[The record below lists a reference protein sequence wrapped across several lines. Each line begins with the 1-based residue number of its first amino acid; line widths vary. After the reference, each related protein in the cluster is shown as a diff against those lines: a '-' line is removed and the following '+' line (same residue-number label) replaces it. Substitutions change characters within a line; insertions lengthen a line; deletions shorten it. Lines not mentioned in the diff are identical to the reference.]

1 MLRAWCKAECLVRQ
15 CGSRLP
21 SSRLHSYQAPRLR
34 LPVEFHPFTTSRCL
48 SESPKADA
56 AEKPQEQPKSNS
68 ASRRRRRAQ
77 RSRRRKQDQHKETAP
92 PGQGHPTQS
101 TKLAFIPEE
110 ANLADAIIQS
120 REPADTPRRKD
131 EEPVRWMTLQERLR
145 STSGAGVK
153 SASRGAPSP
162 SSASRTSDKN
172 EKSKKSEKND
182 RDEIPP
188 SEVVVPKRGKAA
200 AKGKSKS
207 SKANAALD
215 VKTIHPRSLELQP
228 IEMDKELNVPKLSHD
243 LDRVLF
249 NPGVYHMQD
258 ARSGVYNFDPYLASI
273 MPADEFDYN
282 ALGEY
287 ITSSKD
293 NKLRQLAAKHEKK
306 YCGSTSSMTSILS
319 HFHFLLSAWR
329 KPNFEN
335 LSRSFEPDSLNYT
348 VLTRGPA
355 ATFANLKD
363 GVYAIDS
370 DKQYDRENILSML
383 GKSMEKL
390 LTLPKDEFEKYRRS
404 KSHELTEEERNSEE
418 AYHYTTLGD
427 FMMRSQLDARDPRL
441 PGSGVFDL
449 KTRAVVTVRMDV
461 QGYEKGVDYEIRKR
475 FGQWESFE
483 REYYDLIRAAFL
495 KYSLQVRMGRMDGIF
510 VAFHNTQRIFGFQY
524 ISLNE
529 MDNAIHGTTNRD
541 VGDQEFKASLA
552 LFNELLNKASER
564 FPGKSLRLHVET
576 RPTKVPLTYFFV
588 EPVSDD
594 EMVAIQAVGKPS
606 VEQVVEEIRDLS
618 EQERKA
624 EASSHEEVSEE
635 GRRSDESGQVPDVQ
649 NDTAWSEMMSKV
661 EETVENESLGVKS
674 VREALQDALEQ
685 SGLLQGKT
693 EVETDQYLDS
703 LVAALQTRSTE
714 TRELDKSRE
723 DSDPEGDP
731 VAASS
736 STSSNADKSL
746 KELILRVAERL
757 EDKEAHLE
765 TFQRMFAGMPTESES
780 DIAAETVSA
789 ETVSAE
795 TVSDAVE
802 QASSEVESESE
813 EDSMAE
819 DVESSDSKAST
830 QPQHE
835 LLGMYVTIRN
845 QVNGAHVERPEGGQ
859 RELNWNIQYAIT
871 ELPDKRA
878 RKIYAAIKKRRKT
891 ILGEDPYRSKEWYR
905 MFQGQLPSLTRQGR
919 EYRAQRRLQ
928 EEGKEVYVAWDKKPL
943 ESNE

>member
-21 SSRLHSYQAPRLR
+21 SSRIHSYQPAQVRLAVESR
-34 LPVEFHPFTTSRCL
+34 LFTTSRCL

-56 AEKPQEQPKSNS
+56 VEKAQEQSKPNS

-77 RSRRRKQDQHKETAP
+77 RSRRRKQDHHNEGVPA
-92 PGQGHPTQS
+92 GQAHAAHGTR
-101 TKLAFIPEE
+101 LASIRDE
-110 ANLADAIIQS
+110 ANLADAIVQS
-120 REPADTPRRKD
+120 REPVDTPAQKHNG
-131 EEPVRWMTLQERLR
+131 PVKWMSLQERLR
-145 STSGAGVK
+145 STAGAGVK
-153 SASRGAPSP
+153 SATNGAPS
-162 SSASRTSDKN
+162 SLSMSRTSDKI
-172 EKSKKSEKND
+172 EKAKKTEKTE
-182 RDEIPP
+182 RVEISP

-200 AKGKSKS
+200 SKGKSKS

-215 VKTIHPRSLELQP
+215 VKTIHPRNLELQP
-228 IEMDKELNVPKLSHD
+228 IEMDKELNIPKLSYD

-293 NKLRQLAAKHEKK
+293 TKLRQLAAKHEKK

-588 EPVSDD
+588 EPVTDD
-594 EMVAIQAVGKPS
+594 EMVAIQAADKPS

-624 EASSHEEVSEE
+624 EASSQEEDSEN

-714 TRELDKSRE
+714 TRELDKSRDDSEQEE
-723 DSDPEGDP
+723 DA
-731 VAASS
+731 VTASS
-736 STSSNADKSL
+736 SDKSL

-765 TFQRMFAGMPTESES
+765 TFQRMFAGTPTESES
-780 DIAAETVSA
+780 DIP
-789 ETVSAE
+789 AE

-802 QASSEVESESE
+802 EASSQVESEAE

-819 DVESSDSKAST
+819 DAESSDSKASAE
-830 QPQHE
+830 PQHE

-919 EYRAQRRLQ
+919 EYRAQRRQQ

-943 ESNE
+943 DSNE

>member
-21 SSRLHSYQAPRLR
+21 SSLPHSYQPLR
-34 LPVEFHPFTTSRCL
+34 PKLAVEFRLFTTSRCL
-48 SESPKADA
+48 SESSKADA
-56 AEKPQEQPKSNS
+56 VEESQDQTKSNS

-77 RSRRRKQDQHKETAP
+77 RSRRRKQDQHNETS
-92 PGQGHPTQS
+92 GQGQPTQG
-101 TKLAFIPEE
+101 TRLASIRDE

-120 REPADTPRRKD
+120 RESADTSARKD
-131 EEPVRWMTLQERLR
+131 NGPVKWMSLQERLR
-145 STSGAGVK
+145 STAGAGVK
-153 SASRGAPSP
+153 SASHGAPS
-162 SSASRTSDKN
+162 SSSTSRTSDKT
-172 EKSKKSEKND
+172 EKAKKAEKTEK
-182 RDEIPP
+182 DEISP
-188 SEVVVPKRGKAA
+188 SEVVVPKWGKGAP
-200 AKGKSKS
+200 KGKSKS

-215 VKTIHPRSLELQP
+215 VKTIHPRNLELQP
-228 IEMDKELNVPKLSHD
+228 IEMDKELNIPKLSHD

-293 NKLRQLAAKHEKK
+293 TKLRQLAAKHEKK

-588 EPVSDD
+588 EPVTDD
-594 EMVAIQAVGKPS
+594 EMVAIQAADKPS

-624 EASSHEEVSEE
+624 EASSQEEVSEE
-635 GRRSDESGQVPDVQ
+635 GRRSDDGGQVPDVQ

-714 TRELDKSRE
+714 TRELDKSRDDSEPEE
-723 DSDPEGDP
+723 DAMTAP
-731 VAASS
+731 SS
-736 STSSNADKSL
+736 PSSNADKSL

-780 DIAAETVSA
+780 DI
-789 ETVSAE
+789 SAE

-830 QPQHE
+830 EPQHE

-919 EYRAQRRLQ
+919 EYRAQRRRQ